1 MRLAGACGPGSR
13 QTGRVLL
20 TRPLAGLLLLA
31 GAFQW
36 LVFPNFLRV
45 VWRDDRAFDAGSP
58 TAFLWVHVAIV
69 VPALLLG
76 TALLVLGAV
85 AWRRAPERARATIE
99 REAGVA
105 ARSLG

>member
-1 MRLAGACGPGSR
+1 
-13 QTGRVLL
+13 VLL
-20 TRPLAGLLLLA
+20 TRPLAGLLLIA

-76 TALLVLGAV
+76 VALLLLGAR
-85 AWRRAPERARATIE
+85 AWRRAPR
-99 REAGVA
+99 
-105 ARSLG
+105 

>member
-1 MRLAGACGPGSR
+1 M
-13 QTGRVLL
+13 LL
-20 TRPLAGLLLLA
+20 TRRLAGLLLLA

-36 LVFPNFLRV
+36 LVWPNFLRV
-45 VWRDDRAFDAGSP
+45 VWRDDRAFDAAGDP
-58 TAFLWVHVAIV
+58 TAFLLVHVAIV

-85 AWRRAPERARATIE
+85 AWRRAPERARATTE